1 MRFDSK
7 LFRLAAIMTVIF
19 AMALITGCGGS
30 DSADGNGNGIAAGDT
45 VSVTYKGT
53 LDDGTL
59 FDSSATG
66 QPLKF
71 VAGAGEM
78 IPGFDMA
85 VMGMTLN
92 EKKTFTIPDSLAY
105 GPRRDPVQQKVPSSF
120 FPEDTAPEVGL
131 TIQLQGPQGQP
142 FPGTVVEIA
151 TDSVTLSLDYNP
163 PLAGEN
169 LTFDIEIVGIN

>member
-1 MRFDSK
+1 MRFESK
-7 LFRLAAIMTVIF
+7 LFSLAIIMTVLF
-19 AMALITGCGGS
+19 AMALITGCGES
-30 DSADGNGNGIAAGDT
+30 DSAGGEGIAAGDT
-45 VSVTYKGT
+45 VSVMYIGS
-53 LDDGTL
+53 LDDGTV

-120 FPEDTAPEVGL
+120 FPEDMAPEVGL

-142 FPGTVVEIA
+142 FPGTVMEIA
-151 TDSVTLSLDYNP
+151 EDSVTLSLDYNP

-169 LTFDIEIVGIN
+169 LTFAIEIVGIN